1 MPHRRFRAL
10 SIFACAFFAAAAALA
25 QDRGATRTRYV
36 EPIYPEDPEK
46 KDPQGNVLLI
56 GRIDK
61 EGNVTDLHVLAA
73 TSKDFVAPAVDAVR
87 AWKFTPAVR
96 GGKPIEIPLNAGARF
111 RKTGGGRGRIPRP
124 ILGDISI
131 YPADASGAKTGPD
144 AFPLRKGQDPAL
156 RAEVLL
162 DIPPSEAVRTAAI
175 KVEAVSPSGR
185 KVPVFLPPVA
195 LPALATEVNFPVV
208 AQIGND
214 WEDGVWLL
222 LFSVDGVN
230 AGGGQFWLAKDPQT
244 FPFALPVL

>member
-1 MPHRRFRAL
+1 MPHRRYRAL
-10 SIFACAFFAAAAALA
+10 SILACALLCGAAGLA
-25 QDRGATRTRYV
+25 EDRGAKQTKYV
-36 EPIYPEDPEK
+36 APISPDDPEK

-73 TSKDFVAPAVDAVR
+73 TRKEFVAPAVDAIR
-87 AWKFTPAVR
+87 QWKFSPALR
-96 GGKPIEIPLNAGARF
+96 DGKPIDIPLNAGARF
-111 RKTGGGRGRIPRP
+111 RITGSGRGMIPRP
-124 ILGDISI
+124 ILGDIAI
-131 YPADASGAKTGPD
+131 YPASASGAKTRPD
-144 AFPLRKGQDPAL
+144 GFPLRKGTDPAL

-162 DIPPSEAVRTAAI
+162 DVPPSEEVRTLTI

-195 LPALATEVNFPVV
+195 VPALATEVNFPVV
-208 AQIGND
+208 AQIGTD

-222 LFSVDGVN
+222 LFSVEGVN

-244 FPFALPVL
+244 FPFALPAL